1 MPLLENR
8 IRIFIYAVIWMS
20 YAILHAVSMS
30 CLVSVSFLI
39 LFVDALCHSIL
50 FAGLCVMSWLVL
62 QYGKYE
68 NLMPVQRI
76 LSYGTLALIVVVVGV
91 GTGYFLDYVFLDE
104 NEVLALV
111 STLPVKALTGVM
123 FYVIFVLYFYV
134 DAQHLEIKPGQE
146 FESENEHNKDEEQSS
161 KSESAS
167 DETIDVEVLERI
179 MVKTKQT
186 IKVIPINDVVYLRS
200 EGDYVMIIST
210 GGKYLKEQTMKY
222 FESHLPKSLFIRVHR
237 SYIVNIE
244 YISAIESYGKQNQQV
259 LLKNGEWLK
268 VSLAGYRALKS
279 ALR

>member
-1 MPLLENR
+1 
-8 IRIFIYAVIWMS
+8 
-20 YAILHAVSMS
+20 
-30 CLVSVSFLI
+30 
-39 LFVDALCHSIL
+39 
-50 FAGLCVMSWLVL
+50 MSWLVL

>member
-1 MPLLENR
+1 
-8 IRIFIYAVIWMS
+8 MS
-20 YAILHAVSMS
+20 YAVLHAVSMS
-30 CLVSVSFLI
+30 CLVSVSFFT
-39 LFVDALCHSIL
+39 LFVDALFHSIL

-76 LSYGTLALIVVVVGV
+76 LSYGTLALIVVALGV

-104 NEVLALV
+104 NEVFALV

-134 DAQHLEIKPGQE
+134 DAQHLEIKPEQE
-146 FESENEHNKDEEQSS
+146 FEPENEHESEQSS
-161 KSESAS
+161 KPESAP
-167 DETIDVEVLERI
+167 DETVDVEVLERI
-179 MVKTKQT
+179 MVKTRQT
-186 IKVIPINDVVYLRS
+186 IKVIPINEVVYLRS